1 MSSTISNAHRVAA
14 RYLRARNQRITS
26 SQSSNAQLMVDLATV
41 TYRLRRLKGILDDID
56 HQFKR
61 DIDRAMSSDLPSV
74 PRSSVRGGKTR
85 KRRANQNGGKYT
97 VTKYTRD
104 QAKKIGVRVKRS
116 KDPAKKIDVFKRGKK
131 VASVG
136 AIGYDDYPTFMK
148 KKGKKIAD
156 GHRRSYKRRH
166 DKYRHRVGTNSYYAD
181 KLLW

>member
-1 MSSTISNAHRVAA
+1 MSSPISNAHRVAD

-26 SQSSNAQLMVDLATV
+26 SQSSNAQRVVDLATN
-41 TYRLRRLKGILDDID
+41 TYRLRLLQGTLDDIA

-61 DIDRAMSSDLPSV
+61 DIDRAMTTDRPSV

-85 KRRANQNGGKYT
+85 KRRAKKNGKYT

-104 QAKKIGVRVKRS
+104 QAKKLGVRVKRS
-116 KDPAKKIDVFKRGKK
+116 NDPAKKIDVFKRGKK

-136 AIGYDDYPTFMK
+136 AIGYDDYPTFIK
-148 KKGKKIAD
+148 KNGKKIAD